1 MISINKQNHG
11 ENQNM
16 QKYKTQIINYPRS
29 QKIDGRND
37 IEFIGFSPIDF
48 YKTMNDEEFKFL
60 LSESKRYRMYK
71 YKNYKNTI
79 THVEEL
85 MNLIEKY
92 VNIPKAK

>member
-11 ENQNM
+11 ESQNM

-29 QKIDGRND
+29 QKIDGRNE
-37 IEFIGFSPIDF
+37 IEFTQINFH
-48 YKTMNDEEFKFL
+48 KTMNDEEFKFL

-79 THVEEL
+79 TDVEEL
-85 MNLIEKY
+85 MNLINKY
-92 VNIPKAK
+92 VHLPKAK